1 MMSIWDGYKQ
11 IYDRL
16 WVQNVSLM
24 PTRIKVI
31 EVLRQYGTLKGEL
44 LDMSCGT
51 GQLMSDIEAAF
62 PNLSLEGVEPS
73 ALGQV
78 AREKGHKVTVGTIE
92 DIRLTKI
99 YDVVVC
105 THAFPYYDDPSHAMK
120 QFSAF
125 LKPGGLLIIAHAHTE
140 TLYDRMVL
148 ALVKLTTSRAA
159 YPSADRMHGLLQ
171 QDFDY
176 SEQIQINRWYIPSI
190 ILHVAYK
197 KGDL

>member
-1 MMSIWDGYKQ
+1 MGIWDGYKQ

-16 WVQNVSLM
+16 WVQKVSLG
-24 PTRIKVI
+24 PTRVKVI
-31 EVLRQYGTLKGEL
+31 DVLKQYGTLEGEL

-51 GQLMSDIEAAF
+51 GQLLSDIRVAF
-62 PNLSLEGVEPS
+62 PNFELEGVEPS

-78 AREKGHKVTVGTIE
+78 AMAKGHKVTVGTIE
-92 DIRLTKI
+92 DTYLIKL

-105 THAFPYYDDPSHAMK
+105 THAFPYYDDPVHAIK
-120 QFSAF
+120 QFSAC

-140 TLYDRMVL
+140 NLYDRVVL
-148 ALVKLTTSRAA
+148 ALVKLTTSKAT

-171 QDFDY
+171 ADFDY
-176 SEQIQINRWYIPSI
+176 REQLQINPWYIPSI
-190 ILHVAYK
+190 ILHVAHK